1 MWLMD
6 ERQKVA
12 DLAVVVKRQREDLA
26 ALWLRL
32 VEISAQLQRRRDEQI
47 VLEARVD
54 RLEQPPSVQARLGR
68 KTLTTGQVSDGSSG
82 PSSSSPS
89 SAPSA

>member
-54 RLEQPPSVQARLGR
+54 RLEQPPATRARRGIPQPMTRL
-68 KTLTTGQVSDGSSG
+68 DD
-82 PSSSSPS
+82 SSSPS
-89 SAPSA
+89 APSDSLGDSS